1 MPQLAAASV
10 DPPAASEQLAPL
22 PPPLPPPDAAPPSER
37 DGLLAEHAPRSCSP
51 FHALEIQ
58 SDEGSSYEPH
68 PKAVLAV
75 GAAATDPTERLLPP
89 TKQPDG
95 ELLPGG
101 LSRRERLRM
110 VILFSVT
117 AAFLYADQNLMA
129 PNLTAIAQDFG
140 FDDHQRDRMLGG
152 AIAAAFYMVGAPA
165 ALLFGWLSDRVNRK
179 RLLFAAVVLGKWPC
193 VCITAQ

>member
-1 MPQLAAASV
+1 MPSGAQPLAAMEPASGQ
-10 DPPAASEQLAPL
+10 PAPASPLL
-22 PPPLPPPDAAPPSER
+22 PPPPPPPDGAPASER
-37 DGLLAEHAPRSCSP
+37 DGLLAGHASRSCSP

-89 TKQPDG
+89 PKQPDV

-101 LSRRERLRM
+101 LTRQERLRM

-117 AAFLYADQNLMA
+117 AAFLYAGAL
-129 PNLTAIAQDFG
+129 PWVVGFG
-140 FDDHQRDRMLGG
+140 ATD
-152 AIAAAFYMVGAPA
+152 AEC
-165 ALLFGWLSDRVNRK
+165 W
-179 RLLFAAVVLGKWPC
+179 C
-193 VCITAQ
+193 TAQPPCPLLASVPVCLLQTRT